1 MKASSDFGIYRNCRM
16 TEKDFK
22 GNAEAL
28 DDLRNREENCRHGI
42 LDILFYKARY
52 LGLRY
57 DLFLRDGMICF

>member
-1 MKASSDFGIYRNCRM
+1 M

-57 DLFLRDGMICF
+57 DLFLRPKMRVKANLEILVDSAQL

>member
-1 MKASSDFGIYRNCRM
+1 M

-57 DLFLRDGMICF
+57 DLFLRPKRRVKANLEILVDSAQL

>member
-1 MKASSDFGIYRNCRM
+1 M

-22 GNAEAL
+22 GIAEAL